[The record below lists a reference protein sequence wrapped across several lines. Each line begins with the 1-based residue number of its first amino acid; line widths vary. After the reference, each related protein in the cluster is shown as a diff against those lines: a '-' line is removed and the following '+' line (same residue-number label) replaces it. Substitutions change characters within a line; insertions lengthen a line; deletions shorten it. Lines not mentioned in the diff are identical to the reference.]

1 MIYISFKKIT
11 KNKEF
16 LETNYPRGR
25 AIEEFFSINK
35 EEFRNPYLAEIV
47 LKRKVTYILAGQI

>member
-1 MIYISFKKIT
+1 MIYISLK

-25 AIEEFFSINK
+25 AIEVFFSINK
-35 EEFRNPYLAEIV
+35 EEFHIPYLVGIA
-47 LKRKVTYILAGQI
+47 LKRKVTYILVGQI

>member
-1 MIYISFKKIT
+1 MINISLQKTT
-11 KNKEF
+11 KNIKF

-25 AIEEFFSINK
+25 SIEVFFSINK
-35 EEFRNPYLAEIV
+35 EEFRIPYLAGIV